1 MRLKEVAI
9 TAAGDFSYVQPR
21 PAGKISRAGIL
32 SALCAALA
40 LVLSGCSGKKE
51 QPRPVPEA
59 GYVSVTTR
67 DVPLTVELAGRTA
80 AYEMSDVRPQ
90 VSGIVQRRLFT
101 EGTLVRQGQ
110 TLYQID
116 PSLYRAAAQQAQANL
131 ASARAAQAAAGAL
144 ADRYRPLAEIEAV
157 SKQEYANA
165 VASAGQAAA
174 AVQQGRAQ
182 LETAN
187 INLRFT
193 RVPAPI
199 TGRIGRSLV
208 TTGALVTT
216 GQANPMA
223 TIQRLDPIFVDIQ
236 QSSSALLALRRSL
249 ASGGAIPSSTAVRL
263 ALEDGSEYAAEGR
276 LEFSE
281 AMVAPDTGTVT
292 LRARFP
298 NPQGILLPGMYV
310 RARLSQQTLTN
321 GILVPQAGV
330 SRSPR
335 GEATVLVVSAPKGKT
350 GANAGAVAQLR
361 TVKADRTYGAYWL
374 VTSGLKP
381 GEKVIVEGLGRIRP
395 GQPIRPVPAG
405 SKPAR
410 PPQGAANSA
419 PASR

>member
-1 MRLKEVAI
+1 MKRTGVGVAVI
-9 TAAGDFSYVQPR
+9 CAVAA
-21 PAGKISRAGIL
+21 
-32 SALCAALA
+32 
-40 LVLSGCSGKKE
+40 CSPKKE
-51 QPRPVPEA
+51 REKPVPEA
-59 GYVSVTTR
+59 GYITVSTR

-90 VSGIVQRRLFT
+90 VSGIVRSRLFT
-101 EGTLVRQGQ
+101 EGSLVRQGQ

-116 PSLYRAAAQQAQANL
+116 SSLYRAAARQAQANL
-131 ASARAAQAAAGAL
+131 ASARAAQAAAAAL
-144 ADRYRPLAEIEAV
+144 AERYRPLAQIEAV

-174 AVQQGRAQ
+174 AVEQNRAA

-187 INLRFT
+187 INLGFT

-216 GQANPMA
+216 GQADPMT

-236 QSSSALLALRRSL
+236 QSSAELLTLRRSL

-263 ALEDGSEYAAEGR
+263 TLEDGSTYPAEGR

-298 NPQGILLPGMYV
+298 NPQGVLLPGMYV
-310 RARLSQQTLTN
+310 RAQMSQQTLTN
-321 GILVPQAGV
+321 GILVPQAGL
-330 SRSPR
+330 SRNPR
-335 GEATVLVVSAPKGKT
+335 GEATVLVVSGAAGNKGAAQT
-350 GANAGAVAQLR
+350 SAIAQLR

-381 GEKVIVEGLGRIRP
+381 GEKVIVEGLSRIKP
-395 GQPIRPVPAG
+395 GQPIRPLPAG
-405 SKPAR
+405 SKPK
-410 PPQGAANSA
+410 PPQGKASG